1 VIATAHRVLR
11 QLRHDPRTVA
21 MLVVVPALLMVVL
34 RYVFDDKRA
43 FSHLA
48 PALLGIFPFLLMFLV
63 TSIAT
68 QRERSTGTLE
78 RLMTTPLPKLAL
90 LAGYGAA
97 FALVA
102 VLSVGVT
109 TGVSFALGLSIEG
122 SLGWLLLVTLAD
134 ALLGVSLGLL
144 GSAFARTEFQ
154 AVQLMPVVVL
164 PQLLVCGLFQP
175 RSEMATVLR
184 WAADV
189 LPVPYAVEA
198 LQHVAGSAAVDGNF
212 VRDLLVLA
220 GFVVA
225 AIVGAAATLRRQT
238 P

>member
-1 VIATAHRVLR
+1 VIATALRVLR

-21 MLVVVPALLMVVL
+21 LMVLVPALLMVLL
-34 RYVFDDKRA
+34 RYVFDDEQT
-43 FSHLA
+43 FSHTA

-68 QRERSTGTLE
+68 LRERTSGTLE

-90 LAGYGAA
+90 LAGYGLA

-102 VLSVGVT
+102 VVSVGVT
-109 TGVSFALGLSIEG
+109 TAVSFALGLSIEG
-122 SLGWLLLVTLAD
+122 SLAWLLLVTLGD
-134 ALLGVSLGLL
+134 ALLGVALGLL

-184 WAADV
+184 WASDV

-198 LQHVAGSAAVDGNF
+198 LQHVAASATVDGGF
-212 VRDLLVLA
+212 VRDLVVLA
-220 GFVVA
+220 GFVLA
-225 AIVGAAATLRRQT
+225 AVVGAAATLRRQT
-238 P
+238 A

>member
-1 VIATAHRVLR
+1 MIATAVRVLK
-11 QLRHDPRTVA
+11 QLRHDPRTA
-21 MLVVVPALLMVVL
+21 ALLVFVPPLLMVLL
-34 RYVFDDKRA
+34 RYVFDDKQA
-43 FSHLA
+43 FSHIA

-68 QRERSTGTLE
+68 LRERTSGTLE
-78 RLMTTPLPKLAL
+78 RLMTTPLAKLSL
-90 LAGYGAA
+90 LGGYAAA

-102 VLSVGVT
+102 IVQVGVT
-109 TGVSFALGLSIEG
+109 TGVSFALGMSVDG
-122 SLGWLLLVTLAD
+122 SLGWLLVVTLAD
-134 ALLGVSLGLL
+134 ALLGVAVGLL

-154 AVQLMPVVVL
+154 AIQLMPVVVL

-198 LQHVAGSAAVDGNF
+198 LQHVAGSGSVDGGF

-220 GFVVA
+220 GFAVA
-225 AIVGAAATLRRQT
+225 GLVAAAATLRRRT
-238 P
+238 A

>member
-1 VIATAHRVLR
+1 VIATAVRVLK
-11 QLRHDPRTVA
+11 QLRHDPRTA
-21 MLVVVPALLMVVL
+21 ALLVFVPPLLMVLL

-43 FSHLA
+43 FSHIA

-68 QRERSTGTLE
+68 LRERTSGTLE
-78 RLMTTPLPKLAL
+78 RLMTTPLAKLSL
-90 LAGYGAA
+90 LGGYAVA
-97 FALVA
+97 FAVVA
-102 VLSVGVT
+102 IVQVGVT
-109 TGVSFALGLSIEG
+109 IGVSFALGMSIDG
-122 SLGWLLLVTLAD
+122 SLGWFLVVTLAD
-134 ALLGVSLGLL
+134 ALLGVALGLL

-154 AVQLMPVVVL
+154 AIQLMPVVVL

-198 LQHVAGSAAVDGNF
+198 LQHVAGSASVDAGF

-220 GFVVA
+220 GFALAGLVA
-225 AIVGAAATLRRQT
+225 AAATLRRRT
-238 P
+238 A

>member
-1 VIATAHRVLR
+1 MIATALRVLR

-21 MLVVVPALLMVVL
+21 LMVLVPSFLMLLL
-34 RYVFDDKRA
+34 RYVFDDKQR
-43 FSHLA
+43 FSHVA

-68 QRERSTGTLE
+68 LRERTSGTLE
-78 RLMTTPLPKLAL
+78 RLMTTPLAKLWL

-97 FALVA
+97 FGLVA
-102 VLSVGVT
+102 VVQVAVT
-109 TGVSFALGLSIEG
+109 TGVSFALGLSIDG
-122 SLGWLLLVTLAD
+122 SLAWLFVVTLAD
-134 ALLGVSLGLL
+134 ALLGVALGLL

-154 AVQLMPVVVL
+154 AIQLMPVVVL

-175 RSEMATVLR
+175 RSEMASVLR

-189 LPVPYAVEA
+189 LPLPYAVEA
-198 LQHVAGSAAVDGNF
+198 LQHVAGSTSVSGGF

-225 AIVGAAATLRRQT
+225 GVIAAAATLRRRT
-238 P
+238 A